1 MPNQK
6 EIIQTKPS
14 LNAWFVVGLL
24 FIVGALNYLDRTMI
38 TTMRSSIVDAI
49 PMTDA
54 QFGLLTSIFLW
65 VYGLLSPIAGFIAD
79 KFKRNHVI
87 IGSLLV
93 WSVVTWLTSYATTY
107 NQLLLTRA
115 LMGISEAFYIPAALA
130 LIVDYHKGPTQS
142 LATGLHIAGVMV
154 GSSLGFVGGWIAENH
169 TWNYAFYIFGMI
181 GAIYAILLLFTLKEA
196 PKEHLSVF
204 ESNDKSKDSKVKNN
218 LRFYEAIKDLF
229 DKKSFVY
236 IFIFWGLLGV
246 VGWMIMAWLPTYYQE
261 KFDLSQS
268 LAGFYATVYLY
279 PASIVGLLL
288 GGFWADRWS
297 NRNPYARILVPIIG
311 LSIAAP
317 CVFLA
322 GNIIVLPIV
331 IIFFMVYGLTK
342 MFVDTNLMP
351 ILCITVDQRYRA
363 TGYGLLNMFS
373 TIVGGTGIYIAGAL
387 RDSHINLSIIY
398 QIASISIL
406 ICVWLLVL
414 VKRNIRK

>member
-79 KFKRNHVI
+79 KFKRSHVI

-154 GSSLGFVGGWIAENH
+154 GQSLGFVGGWIAENH
-169 TWNYAFYIFGMI
+169 TWNYAFYIFGII
-181 GAIYAILLLFTLKEA
+181 GAIYAVFLFFMLKEA

-204 ESNDKSKDSKVKNN
+204 DNNKSKDSKEKNN
-218 LRFYEAIKDLF
+218 VEFNEAIKDLF
-229 DKKSFVY
+229 NKKSFVY

-261 KFDLSQS
+261 QFNLSQS
-268 LAGFYATVYLY
+268 LSGFYATAYLY

-322 GNIIVLPIV
+322 GNVIVLPIV
-331 IIFFMVYGLTK
+331 VTFFMVYGLTK

-373 TIVGGTGIYIAGAL
+373 TIVGGTGIYVAGAL

-406 ICVWLLVL
+406 ICVWLLIL
-414 VKRNIRK
+414 VKKNIKK

>member
-79 KFKRNHVI
+79 RFKRSHVI
-87 IGSLLV
+87 IGSLFV
-93 WSVVTWLTSYATTY
+93 WSLVTLLTSYATTY

-154 GSSLGFVGGWIAENH
+154 GQSLGFVGGWIAENH
-169 TWNYAFYIFGMI
+169 TWNYAFYIFGII
-181 GAIYAILLLFTLKEA
+181 GAIYAVFLFFMLKEA

-204 ESNDKSKDSKVKNN
+204 DNNKSKDSKEKNN
-218 LRFYEAIKDLF
+218 VEFNEAIKDLF
-229 DKKSFVY
+229 NKKSFVY

-261 KFDLSQS
+261 QFNLSQS
-268 LAGFYATVYLY
+268 LSGFYATAYLY

-322 GNIIVLPIV
+322 GNVIVLPIV
-331 IIFFMVYGLTK
+331 VTFFMVYGLTK

-373 TIVGGTGIYIAGAL
+373 TIVGGTGIYVAGAL

-406 ICVWLLVL
+406 ICVWLLIL
-414 VKRNIRK
+414 VKKNIKK